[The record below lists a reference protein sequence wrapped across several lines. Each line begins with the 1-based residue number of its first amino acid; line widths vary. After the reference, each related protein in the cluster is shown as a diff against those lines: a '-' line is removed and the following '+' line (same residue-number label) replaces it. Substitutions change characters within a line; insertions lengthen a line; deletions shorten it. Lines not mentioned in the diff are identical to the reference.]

1 MMNLR
6 NNALFVDCI
15 QNFIYREILGCRAH
29 TSVYVSVE
37 RNRGINVVNQAL
49 TYFVDKFQ
57 DCNLDTVEFAL
68 AHNGAQRLVY
78 KRLILFEERE
88 IKHFREQ
95 VPTHAPKSCVSRLCK
110 TGEPSTR
117 LKVI

>member
-1 MMNLR
+1 MDLR
-6 NNALFVDCI
+6 NDALFVDCI
-15 QNFIYREILGCRAH
+15 QNFIYREIFGCRAH

-49 TYFVDKFQ
+49 ADFVDKFQ
-57 DCNLDTVEFAL
+57 DCYLDAVEFAL
-68 AHNGAQRLVY
+68 AHNGAQCLVY
-78 KRLILFEERE
+78 KRLVLFEERE